1 MSELILV
8 TGANGYIASRLI
20 PRLLERGYRVRALA
34 RQAQSLAGR
43 EWLSHIEVV
52 EGDVTESENLSAA
65 LEEVHTAYYL
75 IHNMSSGNGYTLREL
90 DGARNFISAAMEANL
105 QHVIYLGGLANPED
119 KPIAPHM
126 LSRIETGEVL
136 SSGKVPVTEFRAGVI
151 AGSGSISFEMIRFMT
166 ELSPIVI
173 GPSWLKN
180 YSQPISIQNV
190 IDYLM
195 AALGNP
201 DGRGQIFEIGGPDA
215 MKYSDLMLSYARVRG
230 LRRGLITLPGI
241 PVSLMARVVDWMT
254 PVPRPIAYA
263 LIEGLAA
270 DSVVQHDEA
279 RRIFP
284 NVKLIGYEAA
294 TREAIAKLSPM
305 NVERVWEGFHRDV
318 TNFKHEGFFISCCR
332 VEVNALPEKIFS
344 VLTSLGGRNG
354 WPYANWLW
362 QLRGWLDKLFGG
374 ARAPLL
380 LGEEPG
386 VRLGDYIDY
395 YRVECLESN
404 HLMLLH
410 SELRA
415 PGEGWMEWRIDNHTL
430 TQTAFFAPRGFGGF
444 LYWYLLY
451 PFHTLVFRG
460 LIRAIA
466 KRSESK

>member
-20 PRLLERGYRVRALA
+20 PRLLEGGYRVRALA
-34 RQAQSLAGR
+34 RKAQSLAGR
-43 EWLSHIEVV
+43 GWLSHIEVV
-52 EGDVTESENLSAA
+52 ESDVTESENLSAA

-75 IHNMSSGNGYTLREL
+75 IHNMSLGRGYTRIETEA
-90 DGARNFISAAMEANL
+90 ARNFASIAQEKGI
-105 QHVIYLGGLANPED
+105 QHIIYLGGLADPQD
-119 KPIAPHM
+119 KHIAPHM

-136 SSGKVPVTEFRAGVI
+136 RSGKVPVTEFRAGVI

-180 YSQPISIQNV
+180 YSQPIAIQNV
-190 IDYLM
+190 VDYLM
-195 AALGNP
+195 AALENP
-201 DGRGQIFEIGGPDA
+201 NGRGRIFEVGGPDV

-230 LRRGLITLPGI
+230 LKRGLITFPGI
-241 PVSLMARVVDWMT
+241 PVSLMARVVGWMT

-294 TREAIAKLSPM
+294 TRDALANLSPA
-305 NVERVWEGFHRDV
+305 NVERIWEGLSGEV
-318 TNFKHEGFFISCCR
+318 TNFRQEGFFISCCR
-332 VEVNALPEKIFS
+332 VKVNASSEKIFS

-362 QLRGWLDKLFGG
+362 QLRGWLDNLFGG
-374 ARAPLL
+374 ARAPLPK
-380 LGEEPG
+380 GEGSG
-386 VRLGDYIDY
+386 VRLGDHMDY
-395 YRVECLESN
+395 YRVESIEPN
-404 HLMLLH
+404 RLMLLH
-410 SELRA
+410 SELRT
-415 PGEGWMEWRIDNHTL
+415 PGEGWIEWRVDDHTL

-466 KRSESK
+466 KRSKSK